1 MVARPKQMESFLERT
16 QHTGDT
22 RDTESTGIV
31 GCFFFTFLLPETD
44 VGPFVLTRMF
54 LFSVSSVRTLEE
66 AKVTR
71 GCLYM
76 QMPVQE
82 VSERLSSSARRYDVF
97 TVRQYGTL
105 QFSKYDEI
113 EKKGYGAA
121 VEILDRWEEE
131 GKLPSLT
138 IDGPNAE
145 KSKAA
150 RKGRS
155 ARRNSV

>member
-1 MVARPKQMESFLERT
+1 MKMPVEEVSK
-16 QHTGDT
+16 H
-22 RDTESTGIV
+22 
-31 GCFFFTFLLPETD
+31 
-44 VGPFVLTRMF
+44 
-54 LFSVSSVRTLEE
+54 VSSRL
-66 AKVTR
+66 R
-71 GCLYM
+71 GHDIH
-76 QMPVQE
+76 
-82 VSERLSSSARRYDVF
+82 RL
-97 TVRQYGTL
+97 QYGTL

-113 EKKGYGAA
+113 EKKGYRAA
-121 VEILDRWEEE
+121 VEILGCWEDE

>member
-1 MVARPKQMESFLERT
+1 MSILLICDDVVRVSHVPFLP
-16 QHTGDT
+16 
-22 RDTESTGIV
+22 
-31 GCFFFTFLLPETD
+31 L
-44 VGPFVLTRMF
+44 F

-66 AKVTR
+66 AKVAR

-76 QMPVQE
+76 KMPVQE
-82 VSERLSSSARRYDVF
+82 VSEHVSSRVEHDVY
-97 TVRQYGTL
+97 VHRSQYGTL

-113 EKKGYGAA
+113 EKKGYRAA
-121 VEILDRWEEE
+121 VEILDRWEDE